1 MEMQQHFE
9 PESSNKDS
17 EIISLRRNKE
27 YVYEPAGFL
36 VRSGASFLDGAII
49 GVMTFPLDFLSVIP
63 GLGSSGVGLVILTSL
78 KWFAYFFLTIWF
90 ISKKGG
96 LPGKLMLGLKIV
108 NVDNGLM
115 LSPGKALYRET
126 IGKFL
131 SVLLLFSGYLMVIFR
146 RDKRALHDIMSK
158 SQVLRKVKVE

>member
-1 MEMQQHFE
+1 
-9 PESSNKDS
+9 
-17 EIISLRRNKE
+17 
-27 YVYEPAGFL
+27 
-36 VRSGASFLDGAII
+36 
-49 GVMTFPLDFLSVIP
+49 
-63 GLGSSGVGLVILTSL
+63 
-78 KWFAYFFLTIWF
+78 
-90 ISKKGG
+90 
-96 LPGKLMLGLKIV
+96 
-108 NVDNGLM
+108 M